1 MKGLIVAAGYGTRF
15 LPVTKTIPKEMLPLI
30 DKPSIAFIVEEFIA
44 SGIDEILIITSRRKK
59 MLDDFFDREI
69 ELESVFAAEGNH
81 AKAVKIKPYDAKFF
95 FVRQQE
101 MMGTGHALMLGRP
114 MLDREPFV
122 VAYPDDLHF
131 GEKPLALQL
140 IEKYRET
147 GCSVMAT
154 IHNPPNLE
162 RYGILKLAED
172 NLHVE
177 GIVEKP
183 APGKAPSTEAS
194 IGRYLYTPELFD
206 YLEEGWE
213 KHTGGEYF
221 HTYALGKLMDQG
233 KVVYKETEGER
244 LDTGRA
250 ARHRSP
256 FRIPSR
262 DSEIRETGPGACGRI
277 EGRAAE
283 LTDPIQAIS
292 AITASIRS
300 ASSCLP
306 RFLQPAD
313 QIPNL

>member
-69 ELESVFAAEGNH
+69 ELEGVFSAEGNS
-81 AKAVKIKPYDAKFF
+81 AKAAKIKPYDAKFF
-95 FVRQQE
+95 FVRQQD
-101 MMGTGHALMLGRP
+101 MMGTGHALMQARP
-114 MLDREPFV
+114 MLDGEPFV

-131 GEKPLALQL
+131 GEKPLAKQL
-140 IEKYRET
+140 IEKYEQT

-162 RYGILKLAED
+162 RYGILELAD
-172 NLHVE
+172 DKQHVK

-183 APGKAPSTEAS
+183 APGTAPSKEAS
-194 IGRYLYTPELFD
+194 IGRYLYTPDLFD
-206 YLEEGWE
+206 YLEEGWAA
-213 KHTGGEYF
+213 HQGGEYY

-244 LDTGRA
+244 LDTGAPSGYLRA
-250 ARHRSP
+250 ILKYAKQDP
-256 FRIPSR
+256 
-262 DSEIRETGPGACGRI
+262 EL
-277 EGRAAE
+277 AAVLKEE
-283 LTDPIQAIS
+283 L
-292 AITASIRS
+292 
-300 ASSCLP
+300 
-306 RFLQPAD
+306 
-313 QIPNL
+313 

>member
-69 ELESVFAAEGNH
+69 ELENVFAAEGNSS
-81 AKAVKIKPYDAKFF
+81 KAAKIKPYEAKFF

-101 MMGTGHALMLGRP
+101 MMGTGHALMQARP
-114 MLDREPFV
+114 MLDGEPFV

-131 GEKPLALQL
+131 GDKPLAGQL
-140 IEKYRET
+140 IEKYIET

-162 RYGILKLAED
+162 RYGILKLADD
-172 NLHVE
+172 NLHVTD
-177 GIVEKP
+177 IIEKP
-183 APGKAPSTEAS
+183 APGTAPSKEAS

-206 YLEEGWE
+206 FLEEGWA
-213 KHTGGEYF
+213 KHESGEYY
-221 HTYALGKLMDQG
+221 HTYALNKLMSEG

-244 LDTGRA
+244 LDTGAPSGFLRA
-250 ARHRSP
+250 ILKYAKQDP
-256 FRIPSR
+256 
-262 DSEIRETGPGACGRI
+262 ELAEVLRE
-277 EGRAAE
+277 E
-283 LTDPIQAIS
+283 L
-292 AITASIRS
+292 
-300 ASSCLP
+300 SSY
-306 RFLQPAD
+306 R
-313 QIPNL
+313 